1 VSQENVEA
9 FKRALEAANRRD
21 LEVVLEVLDPDVEW
35 QSRLPLAGG
44 DAMYRGREAVREFLL
59 ETWDLLAATYF
70 DFPQVP
76 DAGAEV
82 VALGH
87 FAGRGATSGVET
99 KMPFAYVVEFRDGKA
114 VRVRAYLDHDEALQA
129 AGLSE

>member
-1 VSQENVEA
+1 MSQENVEA
-9 FKRALEAANRRD
+9 FKRALEAATRRD
-21 LEVVLEVLDPDVEW
+21 LEALLELLDPDVEW
-35 QSRLPLAGG
+35 HSRLPLAGR
-44 DAMYRGREAVREFLL
+44 DSVHRGPEAVREFLV
-59 ETWDLLAATYF
+59 ETWELLAETYF
-70 DFPQVP
+70 EFPQVL

-87 FAGRGATSGVET
+87 FGGRGATSGVET
-99 KMPFAYVVEFRDGKA
+99 KMLFAYVVEFKAGKV